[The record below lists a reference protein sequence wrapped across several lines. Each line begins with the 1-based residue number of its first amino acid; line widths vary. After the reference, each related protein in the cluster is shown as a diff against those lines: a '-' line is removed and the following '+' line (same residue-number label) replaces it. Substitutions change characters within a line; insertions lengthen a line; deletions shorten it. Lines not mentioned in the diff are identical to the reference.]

1 MAFARLEIKVNG
13 AKSVERALEKYG
25 EDAEKQ
31 IYAVLLENAKRISER
46 AKALAPK
53 GKTGDLKRS
62 IRYGK
67 AIGQGPLAVRVYSG
81 GVRYAPYQEF
91 GTGRPASAYV
101 PTLPS
106 EIQKIAQRYR
116 GKGGKNPNI
125 TPKKFIWNS
134 VVNQQPLILSS
145 VEKTLN
151 ILELRNL

>member
-1 MAFARLEIKVNG
+1 MTLKEV
-13 AKSVERALEKYG
+13 LDTEKP
-25 EDAEKQ
+25 
-31 IYAVLLENAKRISER
+31 L
-46 AKALAPK
+46 
-53 GKTGDLKRS
+53 
-62 IRYGK
+62 GK
-67 AIGQGPLAVRVYSG
+67 APLAVRVYSG

-151 ILELRNL
+151 ILRT